1 MGDHFESI
9 IPSVCDAGVS
19 RLIGHAM
26 RLMHEKPSGSG
37 DVDSPISSVE
47 ALKENFRD
55 YAEKMDCR

>member
-1 MGDHFESI
+1 MGDHLEIYTPASATLEIF
-9 IPSVCDAGVS
+9 
-19 RLIGHAM
+19 RLIGSAV
-26 RLMHEKPSGSG
+26 RSTHEKPSGSG